1 MERAHMS
8 HAYDPRFPQTA
19 IGSLYPTN
27 YIVCVFDDLDDARE
41 ALQDLR
47 AAGYEDETVRLMD
60 AQETLAKIQELEQK
74 KNRFQRFFSS
84 FQGATDETGA
94 EVYRFEAREGH
105 HILYVRAC
113 ASSIRTCS
121 TREISRICV
130 TLKRYHGHTVK
141 FFGTWAVE
149 DIPLACY

>member
-1 MERAHMS
+1 MTQ
-8 HAYDPRFPQTA
+8 AYHPKFPQTL

-27 YIVCVFDDLDDARE
+27 YIVAVIDDLEE
-41 ALQDLR
+41 AKR
-47 AAGYEDETVRLMD
+47 AVQAFRDAGYEENTVRLMD
-60 AQETLAKIQELEQK
+60 AQETLAKIQDLEAK
-74 KNRFQRFFSS
+74 KNAFQRFFSS

-94 EVYRFEAREGH
+94 EVYRFEAKLGH

-121 TREISRICV
+121 TDEIGQIRSI
-130 TLKRYHGHTVK
+130 LKAHHAHTVK

-149 DIPLACY
+149 DIPLRSVPEH